1 MTLLEFANEMQK
13 KLDDN
18 SHKTGWDQCSDAYL
32 LNRLRQE
39 TGELARA
46 VARKD
51 DPKAII
57 REAADV
63 ANFAYFIAD
72 NCSQSVE
79 DPA

>member
-1 MTLLEFANEMQK
+1 MTLLEFCNEMQK

-39 TGELARA
+39 TDELIRA
-46 VARKD
+46 VERQE
-51 DPKAII
+51 PQAII